1 MRSKQLR
8 TLIELRQGEAS
19 MKALYVATGSGKSN
33 DDCEAAAWRKVK
45 RQIRE
50 QHPGATFRVRSLYY
64 AEAV

>member
-1 MRSKQLR
+1 MRSK
-8 TLIELRQGEAS
+8 ELRAVVVIQQGDAT
-19 MKALYVATGSGKSN
+19 MKAMYLATGTGKSN